1 MLVIVIVIIFYQLI
15 LKLMTVVVVMMV
27 MTKMMCDVSDNSV
40 DTGGGGGGY
49 DDDDRSHDRLSLSVV
64 ALAYV
69 YQRYVRVVFSHI
81 LLMLLNLKILARS
94 MDKVEH
100 IFFKNI
106 GCQGFFW

>member
-40 DTGGGGGGY
+40 DTGGGGGY
-49 DDDDRSHDRLSLSVV
+49 NDDDRSHDRLSLSVV